1 MSFNS
6 NKIIWYETCFET
18 IELGG
23 IFDHMNLLTAVCDL
37 FSPYSFPS
45 TYVFLAVNKE
55 HQL

>member
-6 NKIIWYETCFET
+6 NKIIWYESCFET